1 MDTKDIKQLDGIIKS
16 LGEKKLGYGIHS
28 TRSFVSAHPYMM
40 YDDELENIERD
51 YTLMLDYMK
60 RGFNDPQRKDIY
72 NNLLTRLYKFV
83 SNLRISYMS
92 QNIQFFSEATRKSI
106 NQSFSNDRIKSALES
121 FVTDVAM
128 LSLEPEPARTE
139 KSKEIY
145 RTHNDFIQ
153 ALFGYI
159 VVSRQWTDNERDFF
173 EGILLSPATDIID
186 AQLITSA
193 ITIATMNNM
202 DINKFH
208 VLINIYTKTTD
219 SRLRQRAL
227 VGWVFALSS
236 DVKIHPQLK
245 QLVAS
250 VLENPDVINEIADL
264 QKQIIFCMNAE
275 QDNDTIQ
282 RDIMPELMK
291 NNNLNITRFGIT
303 EKEDDPMNDIFDPG
317 ASERAM
323 EKMEEGFQKMM
334 NMQKAGSDIYF
345 GGFSQMK
352 RFPFFYHVA
361 NWFCPFYLEHPEISS
376 TVDKLKDTPLLSN
389 ILNNGPFC
397 DSDKYSFTLAVASV
411 INHIPANMREMFNT
425 KEALGQTVSDE
436 DQKQPAYIRRMIL
449 QDMYRFFRLFYQ
461 RSQLVNPFDRHHSI
475 FVADDLFDG
484 TGLNK
489 VFPDLC
495 YFMLKHK
502 NKNALASLLPKY
514 NDENDARC
522 MLTHGIYEL
531 NFAHNPASA
540 AKYLEKAI
548 ELQPDSRRAK
558 SMLARACFETE
569 NYNDAAKWY
578 GIIYNEDNSSKTNAL
593 NYCVALSKAEK
604 YAEAINLLYKL
615 DIEYPDSISVIR
627 VLAWNLMGM
636 NKLQQ
641 AEKEYKRIT
650 KSNEA
655 ENGDWLNAGYC
666 QWFIGN
672 ISEAINMFKTFMSFQ
687 NKNQSYNLYD
697 EFSKDR
703 SFLLSHGID
712 EIDMLLMTDLMKE

>member
-1 MDTKDIKQLDGIIKS
+1 MDTKDIKQLDGIIS
-16 LGEKKLGYGIHS
+16 GLENKKLGYGIHS

-51 YTLMLDYMK
+51 YDLMLEYMK

-72 NNLLTRLYKFV
+72 NSLLIRLYKFV
-83 SNLRISYMS
+83 SNLRISYMA
-92 QNIQFFSEATRKSI
+92 QNISFYTEATRKSV

-139 KSKEIY
+139 KSKQIY
-145 RTHNDFIQ
+145 HSHNDFIQ
-153 ALFGYI
+153 SLFSHII
-159 VVSRQWTDNERDFF
+159 VSGQWTDNERDFF

-186 AQLITSA
+186 AQLIISA
-193 ITIATMNNM
+193 MTLATMNNM
-202 DINKFH
+202 DINKFN
-208 VLINIYTKTTD
+208 VLINVYTKTTD

-236 DVKIHPQLK
+236 GVRIHPQLK
-245 QLVAS
+245 QLIAQA
-250 VLENPDVINEIADL
+250 LESPDVINEIADL
-264 QKQIIFCMNAE
+264 QKQMIFCMNAE

-291 NNNLNITRFGIT
+291 NNNLNITRFGIS
-303 EKEDDPMNDIFDPG
+303 EKEEDPMNDIFDPG
-317 ASERAM
+317 ASDRAM
-323 EKMEEGFQKMM
+323 EKMEESFQKMM

-376 TVDKLKDTPLLSN
+376 MVEKMKDTPLLTN

-425 KEALGQTVSDE
+425 KEALGQTVSDN

-449 QDMYRFFRLFYQ
+449 QDMYRFFRLFHQ
-461 RSQLVNPFDRHHSI
+461 RDQLANPFDKTHSI
-475 FVADDLFDG
+475 FTADDVFAE
-484 TGLNK
+484 TGLHK

-502 NKNALASLLPKY
+502 NKNALERLLPKY

-522 MLTHGIYEL
+522 MMIHGIFEM
-531 NFAHNPASA
+531 NFEHNPQA
-540 AKYLEKAI
+540 ATKYLEKAI
-548 ELQPDSRRAK
+548 ELQPDNRRAK
-558 SMLARACFETE
+558 SLLARACFETGK
-569 NYNDAAKWY
+569 YNDAAKWY
-578 GIIYNEDNSSKTNAL
+578 ETLYNESQDNLTVAL
-593 NYCVALSKAEK
+593 NYCVALSKAER
-604 YAEAINLLYKL
+604 YADATNLLYRL
-615 DIEYPDSISVIR
+615 DIEHPDSISVIR
-627 VLAWNLMGM
+627 VLAWNLMGL

-641 AEKEYKRIT
+641 AEREYRRIT
-650 KSNEA
+650 KSSEA

-666 QWFIGN
+666 QWFLGN
-672 ISEAINMFKTFMSFQ
+672 INEAVAMFKTFISFQ
-687 NKNQSYNLYD
+687 GKNTSSNIYD
-697 EFSKDR
+697 EFINDR

-712 EIDMLLMTDLMKE
+712 EIDILLMTDIVNG